1 MNHPA
6 EPGDV
11 AASATG
17 ALASAAALPEWS
29 RWRGGDHP
37 AWTIGIEE
45 EVMLLNTQDLTLAQS
60 IDYVLR
66 TVSPGLAERLTAE
79 THGSAVELATGI
91 ATVVEQAI
99 ADLTDVR
106 ARLKRELEP
115 LALKVA
121 SSGTHPQAVWYQ
133 TVISSGERYQSLYG
147 SMRELARR
155 EPTFALHVHV
165 GVADPEDAI
174 RLYNRMRAH
183 VPLLLALSANSPYWQ
198 GRDTGLASARTPLFQ
213 AFPRVGIPLK
223 FGDYSEY
230 VETVDLLI
238 RSGCFPEPTYLW
250 WDVRPQPRFGTIEIR
265 TMDAQIE
272 SEATAALVALVQS
285 IARLEVAEGWV
296 GEKQISVQEAL
307 NENRFLG
314 ARDGYDAELIDAES
328 STRVPISVLLP
339 KLIDAA
345 RPHAQDLGCEA
356 ELDLLADPGFKTGAQ
371 SQRDLVRAGASL
383 TELVGALAQR
393 FA

>member
-1 MNHPA
+1 MTSPTQPIEQTTPA
-6 EPGDV
+6 D
-11 AASATG
+11 A
-17 ALASAAALPEWS
+17 PEWS
-29 RWRGGDHP
+29 TWSGGQHP
-37 AWTIGIEE
+37 NWTVGIEE

-66 TVSPGLAERLTAE
+66 TVSPDLADRLTAE
-79 THGSAVELATGI
+79 THGSAVELATG
-91 ATVVEQAI
+91 VNSKVSEAI
-99 ADLTDVR
+99 EDLHDVR
-106 ARLKRELEP
+106 ERLKRELEP

-121 SSGTHPQAVWYQ
+121 CSGTHPQAVWYQ

-165 GVADPEDAI
+165 GVGDQEDAI
-174 RLYNRMRAH
+174 KLYNRMRAH

-198 GRDTGLASARTPLFQ
+198 GRDTGLSSARTPLFQ
-213 AFPRVGIPLK
+213 AFPRVGIPLQ
-223 FGDYSEY
+223 FADYAEY

-265 TMDAQIE
+265 TMDAQID
-272 SEATAALVALVQS
+272 SDTTACLVALVQS
-285 IARLEVAEGWV
+285 IAKLEVEEGWV
-296 GEKQISVQEAL
+296 SEKQISVQEAL

-314 ARDGYDAELIDAES
+314 ARDGIEAELIDADT
-328 STRVPISVLLP
+328 STRIPISELLP

-345 RPHAQDLGCEA
+345 RPHAQELGCEA
-356 ELDLLADPGFKTGAQ
+356 ELDALLDGAFQTGAQ
-371 SQRDLVRAGASL
+371 RQREIVRSGASL
-383 TELVGALAQR
+383 TELVGSLAQQ

>member
-1 MNHPA
+1 MTSPTQPVEETTTTDA
-6 EPGDV
+6 
-11 AASATG
+11 
-17 ALASAAALPEWS
+17 PEWS
-29 RWRGGDHP
+29 AWSGGQHP
-37 AWTIGIEE
+37 NWTVGIEE

-66 TVSPGLAERLTAE
+66 TVSPDLADRLTAE
-79 THGSAVELATGI
+79 THGSAVELATG
-91 ATVVEQAI
+91 VNSKVSEAI
-99 ADLTDVR
+99 EDLHDVR
-106 ARLKRELEP
+106 ERLKRELEP

-121 SSGTHPQAVWYQ
+121 CSGTHPQAVWYQ

-165 GVADPEDAI
+165 GVGDQEDAI
-174 RLYNRMRAH
+174 KLYNRMRAH

-198 GRDTGLASARTPLFQ
+198 GRDTGLSSARTPLFQ
-213 AFPRVGIPLK
+213 AFPRVGIPLQ
-223 FGDYSEY
+223 FADYAEY

-265 TMDAQIE
+265 TMDAQID
-272 SEATAALVALVQS
+272 SDTTACLVALVQS
-285 IARLEVAEGWV
+285 IAKLEVEEGWV
-296 GEKQISVQEAL
+296 SEKQISVQEAL

-314 ARDGYDAELIDAES
+314 ARDGIEAELIDADS
-328 STRVPISVLLP
+328 STRIPISELLP

-345 RPHAQDLGCEA
+345 RPHAQELGCEA
-356 ELDLLADPGFKTGAQ
+356 ELDALLDGAFQTGAQ
-371 SQRDLVRAGASL
+371 RQREIVRSGASL
-383 TELVGALAQR
+383 TELVGSLAQQ

>member
-1 MNHPA
+1 MSTPTQPA
-6 EPGDV
+6 EETSP
-11 AASATG
+11 SE
-17 ALASAAALPEWS
+17 LPEWS
-29 RWRGGDHP
+29 NWGGGEHP
-37 AWTIGIEE
+37 NWTVGIEE

-66 TVSPGLAERLTAE
+66 TVSPDLADRLTAE

-91 ATVVEQAI
+91 NSKVADAI
-99 ADLTDVR
+99 DDLHDVR
-106 ARLKRELEP
+106 SRLRRELEP

-121 SSGTHPQAVWYQ
+121 CSGTHPQAVWYQ

-165 GVADPEDAI
+165 GIGDQEDAM
-174 RLYNRMRAH
+174 RLYNRIRAH
-183 VPLLLALSANSPYWQ
+183 VPMFLALSANSPYWQ

-223 FGDYSEY
+223 FNDYAEY

-265 TMDAQIE
+265 AMDAQIKSE
-272 SEATAALVALVQS
+272 STAALVALVQS
-285 IARLEVAEGWV
+285 VAKLEVEEGYV
-296 GEKQISVQEAL
+296 SEQQMSVQEAL
-307 NENRFLG
+307 NENRFLA
-314 ARDGYDAELIDAES
+314 ARDGYDAELVDAES
-328 STRVPISVLLP
+328 STRIPISESLP

-345 RPHAQDLGCEA
+345 RPHAQELGCEA
-356 ELDLLADPGFKTGAQ
+356 ELDHLIDPAFRTGAQ
-371 SQRDLVRAGASL
+371 EQRDLVRAGASL
-383 TELVGALAQR
+383 TELVGSLSQQ

>member
-1 MNHPA
+1 MTTPIDNPT
-6 EPGDV
+6 E
-11 AASATG
+11 AASAAT
-17 ALASAAALPEWS
+17 AELPDWAAWH
-29 RWRGGDHP
+29 GGEHP
-37 AWTIGIEE
+37 NWTVGVEE

-66 TVSPGLAERLTAE
+66 TVSPDLSSRLTAE
-79 THGSAVELATGI
+79 THGSAVELSTGVNSKT
-91 ATVVEQAI
+91 ADAI
-99 ADLTDVR
+99 ADLSDVR
-106 ARLKRELEP
+106 QRLKRELEP

-121 SSGTHPQAVWYQ
+121 CSGTHPQAVWYQ

-165 GVADPEDAI
+165 GVGDPEDAI

-183 VPLLLALSANSPYWQ
+183 VPMLLALSANSPYWQ

-213 AFPRVGIPLK
+213 AFPRVGIPLY
-223 FGDYSEY
+223 FNDYATY

-265 TMDAQIE
+265 TMDAQIRSE
-272 SEATAALVALVQS
+272 STAALVALVQ
-285 IARLEVAEGWV
+285 AVAKLEVEEGFV
-296 GEKQISVQEAL
+296 SDRQISVQEAL
-307 NENRFLG
+307 NENRFLA
-314 ARDGYDAELIDAES
+314 ARDGYDAELIDADS
-328 STRVPISVLLP
+328 STRMPIAKLLP
-339 KLIDAA
+339 QLIDAA
-345 RPHAQDLGCEA
+345 RPHAQELGCEA
-356 ELDLLADPGFKTGAQ
+356 ELDLLADPSFNTGSQ
-371 SQRDLVRAGASL
+371 SQRDLVRNGASL
-383 TELVGALAQR
+383 TELVGHLAGQ

>member
-1 MNHPA
+1 MSSPTPPPA
-6 EPGDV
+6 EVIEPNEP
-11 AASATG
+11 G
-17 ALASAAALPEWS
+17 AL
-29 RWRGGDHP
+29 P
-37 AWTIGIEE
+37 AWSNWGGGEHPNWTVGIEE

-91 ATVVEQAI
+91 NSKVGDAI
-99 ADLTDVR
+99 EDLHDVR

-121 SSGTHPQAVWYQ
+121 CSGTHPQAVWYQ
-133 TVISSGERYQSLYG
+133 TVISSGERYQGLYG

-165 GVADPEDAI
+165 GVGDAEDAM

-213 AFPRVGIPLK
+213 AFPRVGIPLY
-223 FGDYSEY
+223 FEDYAAY
-230 VETVDLLI
+230 VEAVDLMI
-238 RSGCFPEPTYLW
+238 RADCFPEPTYLW

-265 TMDAQIE
+265 TMDAQIDSE
-272 SEATAALVALVQS
+272 STAALVALVQS
-285 IARLEVAEGWV
+285 VAKLEVEEGFIS
-296 GEKQISVQEAL
+296 EKQIGVQEAL
-307 NENRFLG
+307 NENRFLA
-314 ARDGYDAELIDAES
+314 ARDGYDAELVDADT
-328 STRVPISVLLP
+328 STRIPIARLLP

-345 RPHAQDLGCEA
+345 RPHAQELGCES
-356 ELDLLADPGFKTGAQ
+356 ELDHLLDTDFRNGAQ
-371 SQRDLVRAGASL
+371 RQREIVRAGASL
-383 TELVGALAQR
+383 T
-393 FA
+393 

>member
-1 MNHPA
+1 MSSPTPETTTTSAPAWSEWGGGEHPN
-6 EPGDV
+6 
-11 AASATG
+11 
-17 ALASAAALPEWS
+17 
-29 RWRGGDHP
+29 
-37 AWTIGIEE
+37 WTIGIEE

-66 TVSPGLAERLTAE
+66 TVSPDLADRLTAE
-79 THGSAVELATGI
+79 THGSAVELATGVN
-91 ATVVEQAI
+91 TKVGEAI
-99 ADLTDVR
+99 GDLNDVR
-106 ARLKRELEP
+106 VRLKRALEP

-121 SSGTHPQAVWYQ
+121 CSGTHPQAVWYQ
-133 TVISSGERYQSLYG
+133 TVISSGERYQGLYG

-165 GVADPEDAI
+165 GVGDAEDAM

-213 AFPRVGIPLK
+213 AFPRVGIPLQMK
-223 FGDYSEY
+223 DYSDY
-230 VETVDLLI
+230 VETVDLMI

-265 TMDAQIE
+265 AMDAQIDSE
-272 SEATAALVALVQS
+272 STAALVALVQS
-285 IARLEVAEGWV
+285 VAKLEVEEGWV
-296 GEKQISVQEAL
+296 SELQMSVQEAL

-314 ARDGYDAELIDAES
+314 ARDGYDAELIDADT
-328 STRVPISVLLP
+328 STRIPISKMLP

-345 RPHAQDLGCEA
+345 KPHAQELGCEN
-356 ELDLLADPGFKTGAQ
+356 ELELLLDPSFRPGAQ
-371 SQRDLVRAGASL
+371 RQRDIVHSGASL
-383 TELVGALAQR
+383 TELVGQLADQ

>member
-1 MNHPA
+1 MTTSTEHD
-6 EPGDV
+6 EV
-11 AASATG
+11 ASTD
-17 ALASAAALPEWS
+17 LPEWAA
-29 RWRGGDHP
+29 WHGGEHP
-37 AWTIGIEE
+37 NWTVGIEE

-66 TVSPGLAERLTAE
+66 TVSPDLAERLTAE

-91 ATVVEQAI
+91 NSVVNEAI
-99 ADLTDVR
+99 DDLHDVR
-106 ARLKRELEP
+106 LRLKRELEP

-121 SSGTHPQAVWYQ
+121 CSGTHPQAVWYQ

-165 GVADPEDAI
+165 GVGDTEDAM

-223 FGDYSEY
+223 YDSYEKYAES
-230 VETVDLLI
+230 VDLLI

-265 TMDAQIE
+265 TMDAQINSE
-272 SEATAALVALVQS
+272 STAALVALVQS
-285 IARLEVAEGWV
+285 VAKLEVEEGYV
-296 GEKQISVQEAL
+296 SDKQISVQEAL

-314 ARDGYDAELIDAES
+314 ARDGYDAELIDADT
-328 STRVPISVLLP
+328 STRLPISEILP
-339 KLIDAA
+339 KLVAAA
-345 RPHAQDLGCEA
+345 RPHAQELGCEN
-356 ELDLLADPGFKTGAQ
+356 ELDLLVDPSFRTGAQ

-383 TELVGALAQR
+383 TELVGNLSQQ

>member
-1 MNHPA
+1 MTTPTQPV
-6 EPGDV
+6 EETTPQ
-11 AASATG
+11 AA
-17 ALASAAALPEWS
+17 PEWS
-29 RWRGGDHP
+29 AWSGGEHP
-37 AWTIGIEE
+37 NWTVGIEE

-66 TVSPGLAERLTAE
+66 TVSPDLADRLTAE
-79 THGSAVELATGI
+79 THGSAVELATGVN
-91 ATVVEQAI
+91 AKVSEAI
-99 ADLTDVR
+99 DDLHDVR
-106 ARLKRELEP
+106 ERLKRELEP

-121 SSGTHPQAVWYQ
+121 CSGTHPQAVWYQ

-165 GVADPEDAI
+165 GVGDQEDAI
-174 RLYNRMRAH
+174 KLYNRMRAH

-198 GRDTGLASARTPLFQ
+198 GRDTGLSSARTPLFQ

-223 FGDYSEY
+223 FADYAEY

-265 TMDAQIE
+265 TMDAQID
-272 SEATAALVALVQS
+272 SDTTASLVALVQS
-285 IARLEVAEGWV
+285 VAKLEVEEGWV
-296 GEKQISVQEAL
+296 SDKQISVQEAL

-314 ARDGYDAELIDAES
+314 ARDGIDAELIDADT
-328 STRVPISVLLP
+328 STRIPISEYLP
-339 KLIDAA
+339 KLLDAA
-345 RPHAQDLGCEA
+345 RPHAQELGCEA
-356 ELDLLADPGFKTGAQ
+356 ELNALVDVDFRTGAQ
-371 SQRDLVRAGASL
+371 RQREIVRSGASL
-383 TELVGALAQR
+383 TELVGNLAQQ

>member
-1 MNHPA
+1 MSIST
-6 EPGDV
+6 ESEDV
-11 AASATG
+11 MTADTGETASAV
-17 ALASAAALPEWS
+17 SLPGWS
-29 RWRGGDHP
+29 QWHGGDHP

-66 TVSPGLAERLTAE
+66 TVSPDLAERLTAE

-91 ATVVEQAI
+91 NSLVSDAI
-99 ADLTDVR
+99 TDLKDVR
-106 ARLKRELEP
+106 TRLKRELEP

-121 SSGTHPQAVWYQ
+121 CSGTHPQAVWYQ

-165 GVADPEDAI
+165 GVADPEDGI

-272 SEATAALVALVQS
+272 SESTAALVALVQS
-285 IARLEVAEGWV
+285 VAKLEVEEGYV
-296 GEKQISVQEAL
+296 SERQIVVQEAL

-314 ARDGYDAELIDAES
+314 ARDGYDAELIDADT
-328 STRVPISVLLP
+328 STRVPISEQLP
-339 KLIDAA
+339 KLINAA

-356 ELDLLADPGFKTGAQ
+356 ELDLLVDPNFRTGAQ
-371 SQRDLVRAGASL
+371 SQREQVRAGASL
-383 TELVGALAQR
+383 TELVGAMAQR

>member
-1 MNHPA
+1 MSTQPST
-6 EPGDV
+6 PSPDV
-11 AASATG
+11 ATG
-17 ALASAAALPEWS
+17 TLPDWAAWN
-29 RWRGGDHP
+29 GGEHP
-37 AWTIGIEE
+37 NWTVGIEE

-66 TVSPGLAERLTAE
+66 TVSPELTERLTAE

-91 ATVVEQAI
+91 NTKISEAI
-99 ADLTDVR
+99 DDLDGVR
-106 ARLKRELEP
+106 KRLKRELEP

-121 SSGTHPQAVWYQ
+121 CSGTHPQAVWYQ
-133 TVISSGERYQSLYG
+133 TVISSGERYQGLYG

-165 GVADPEDAI
+165 GVGDPEDAI

-183 VPLLLALSANSPYWQ
+183 VPIMLALSANSPYWQ

-213 AFPRVGIPLK
+213 AFPRVGIPLY
-223 FGDYSEY
+223 FNEYADYA
-230 VETVDLLI
+230 ETVDLLI

-250 WDVRPQPRFGTIEIR
+250 WDVRPQPRFGTIEVR
-265 TMDAQIE
+265 AMDAQI
-272 SEATAALVALVQS
+272 SSDHTAALVALVQS
-285 IARLEVAEGWV
+285 VAKLEVEEGWV
-296 GEKQISVQEAL
+296 SEKQIGVQEAL

-314 ARDGYDAELIDAES
+314 ARDGFDAELIDADS
-328 STRVPISVLLP
+328 STRIPIAELLP

-345 RPHAQDLGCEA
+345 RPHAQELGCEN
-356 ELDLLADPGFKTGAQ
+356 ELEFLIDPSFRTGAQ
-371 SQRDLVRAGASL
+371 EQRDIVRSGASL
-383 TELVGALAQR
+383 TELVGQLAQR

>member
-1 MNHPA
+1 MNSPIQ
-6 EPGDV
+6 
-11 AASATG
+11 SA
-17 ALASAAALPEWS
+17 PEA
-29 RWRGGDHP
+29 GTETAP
-37 AWTIGIEE
+37 AWSTWGGGQHPNWTVGIEE

-66 TVSPGLAERLTAE
+66 TVSPALAERLTAE

-91 ATVVEQAI
+91 NSKVSEAI
-99 ADLTDVR
+99 DDLDSVR
-106 ARLKRELEP
+106 VDLKRALEP

-121 SSGTHPQAVWYQ
+121 CSGTHPQAVWYQ
-133 TVISSGERYQSLYG
+133 TVISSGERYQGLYG

-165 GVADPEDAI
+165 GVGDQEDAM
-174 RLYNRMRAH
+174 RLFNRMRAH

-223 FGDYSEY
+223 MNDYADY
-230 VETVDLLI
+230 VETVDLMI
-238 RSGCFPEPTYLW
+238 RAGCFPEPTYLW

-265 TMDAQIE
+265 VMDAQIDSE
-272 SEATAALVALVQS
+272 STAALVALVQS
-285 IARLEVAEGWV
+285 IAKLEVEEGWV
-296 GEKQISVQEAL
+296 SERQIGVQEAL
-307 NENRFLG
+307 SENRFLG
-314 ARDGYDAELIDAES
+314 ARDGFDAELIDADT
-328 STRVPISVLLP
+328 STRIPISKLLP

-345 RPHAQDLGCEA
+345 RPHAQELGCES
-356 ELDLLADPGFKTGAQ
+356 EIDLLLDPAFRNGAQ
-371 SQRDLVRAGASL
+371 RQREIVHGGASL
-383 TELVGALAQR
+383 TELVGQLADQ

>member
-1 MNHPA
+1 MTSPTQPIEGTSA
-6 EPGDV
+6 DMDS
-11 AASATG
+11 SAT
-17 ALASAAALPEWS
+17 AAPEWS
-29 RWRGGDHP
+29 KWQGGQHP
-37 AWTIGIEE
+37 NWTVGIEE

-66 TVSPGLAERLTAE
+66 TVSPNLANRLTAE
-79 THGSAVELATGI
+79 THGSAVELATGVNEKI
-91 ATVVEQAI
+91 SDAI
-99 ADLTDVR
+99 EDLHDVR

-115 LALKVA
+115 LALKA
-121 SSGTHPQAVWYQ
+121 ACSGTHPQAVWYQ

-165 GVADPEDAI
+165 GVGDAEDAM

-213 AFPRVGIPLK
+213 AFPRVGIPLH
-223 FGDYSEY
+223 FADYSEY

-265 TMDAQIE
+265 TMDAQIDSE
-272 SEATAALVALVQS
+272 STAALVALVQS
-285 IARLEVAEGWV
+285 VAKLEVEEGWV
-296 GEKQISVQEAL
+296 SEKQISVQEAL

-314 ARDGYDAELIDAES
+314 ARDGIDAELIDANS
-328 STRVPISVLLP
+328 STRIAISDYLP

-345 RPHAQDLGCEA
+345 RPHAQELGCEA
-356 ELDLLADPGFKTGAQ
+356 ELDLLADPDFRTGAQ
-371 SQRDLVRAGASL
+371 RQRELVRAGASL
-383 TELVGALAQR
+383 TELVGQLAQK

>member
-1 MNHPA
+1 MTSPTQPIQETSPTN
-6 EPGDV
+6 V
-11 AASATG
+11 
-17 ALASAAALPEWS
+17 PEWS
-29 RWRGGDHP
+29 HWSGGEHP
-37 AWTIGIEE
+37 NWTVGIEE

-66 TVSPGLAERLTAE
+66 TVSPDLAERLTAE
-79 THGSAVELATGI
+79 THGSAVELATGVN
-91 ATVVEQAI
+91 AKVSEAI
-99 ADLTDVR
+99 DDLHDVR
-106 ARLKRELEP
+106 ERLKRELEP

-121 SSGTHPQAVWYQ
+121 CSGTHPQAVWYQ

-165 GVADPEDAI
+165 GVGDQEDAI

-223 FGDYSEY
+223 FADYAEY
-230 VETVDLLI
+230 VETVDLMI

-265 TMDAQIE
+265 TMDAQIDSE
-272 SEATAALVALVQS
+272 STACLVALVQS
-285 IARLEVAEGWV
+285 IAKLEVEEGWV
-296 GEKQISVQEAL
+296 SEKQIVVQEAL

-314 ARDGYDAELIDAES
+314 ARDGMDAELIDADS
-328 STRVPISVLLP
+328 STRIAISEHLP

-345 RPHAQDLGCEA
+345 RPHAQELGCES
-356 ELDLLADPGFKTGAQ
+356 ELEALLDGSFQAGAQ
-371 SQRDLVRAGASL
+371 RQREIVRSGASL
-383 TELVGALAQR
+383 TELVGSLAQQ

>member
-1 MNHPA
+1 MTTPTPPA
-6 EPGDV
+6 APEPP
-11 AASATG
+11 STQ
-17 ALASAAALPEWS
+17 
-29 RWRGGDHP
+29 P
-37 AWTIGIEE
+37 AWSSWGGGKFPDWTVGIEE

-66 TVSPGLAERLTAE
+66 TVSPNLAERLTAE
-79 THGSAVELATGI
+79 THGSAVELATGVNEKVSE
-91 ATVVEQAI
+91 AVN
-99 ADLTDVR
+99 DLHDVR
-106 ARLKRELEP
+106 TRLKRELEP

-133 TVISSGERYQSLYG
+133 TVISSGERYQGLYG

-165 GVADPEDAI
+165 GIGDEESAI

-223 FGDYSEY
+223 FDDYADY
-230 VETVDLLI
+230 VETVDLMI
-238 RSGCFPEPTYLW
+238 RADCFPEPTYLW

-265 TMDAQIE
+265 TMDAQID
-272 SEATAALVALVQS
+272 SETTASLVALVQS
-285 IARLEVAEGWV
+285 VAKLEIEEGFYS
-296 GEKQISVQEAL
+296 EKQLSVQEAL
-307 NENRFLG
+307 NENRFLA
-314 ARDGYDAELIDAES
+314 ARDGFDAELIDADT
-328 STRVPISVLLP
+328 STRVPIAQLLP
-339 KLIDAA
+339 RLVEAA
-345 RPHAQDLGCEA
+345 RPHAQELGCEA
-356 ELDLLADPGFKTGAQ
+356 ELEALIDTDFRTGAQ
-371 SQRDLVRAGASL
+371 RQREIVRSGASL
-383 TELVGALAQR
+383 TELVGTLAQQ

>member
-1 MNHPA
+1 MSSITEHPVVE
-6 EPGDV
+6 EPTW
-11 AASATG
+11 AK
-17 ALASAAALPEWS
+17 W
-29 RWRGGDHP
+29 GGGEHP
-37 AWTIGIEE
+37 DWTIGIEE

-66 TVSPGLAERLTAE
+66 TVSPELVRRLTAE

-91 ATVVEQAI
+91 SRTVGEAI
-99 ADLTDVR
+99 DDLHGVR
-106 ARLKRELEP
+106 VRLKRELEP

-133 TVISSGERYQSLYG
+133 TVISSGERYQGLYG

-165 GVADPEDAI
+165 GIGDAENAI

-223 FGDYSEY
+223 FDDYAAY

-238 RSGCFPEPTYLW
+238 RSECIAEPTYLW
-250 WDVRPQPRFGTIEIR
+250 WDVRPQPRFGTVEIR
-265 TMDAQIE
+265 TMDAQID
-272 SEATAALVALVQS
+272 SQTTSALIALVQS
-285 IARLEVAEGWV
+285 VARLETEEGWYS
-296 GEKQISVQEAL
+296 EKQLEMQEAL
-307 NENRFLG
+307 NENRFLA
-314 ARDGYDAELIDAES
+314 ARDGFDAQLIDVDS
-328 STRVPISVLLP
+328 STRVPVAELLRQ
-339 KLIDAA
+339 LIDAA
-345 RPHAQDLGCEA
+345 RPHAQDLGCED
-356 ELDLLADPGFKTGAQ
+356 ELLLLADPDFRTGAQ
-371 SQRDLVRAGASL
+371 RQREIVRSGASL
-383 TELVGALAQR
+383 TELVDQLAR
-393 FA
+393 SFA